1 MAKEEIFYLTKKGL
15 EKIKEEYE
23 FLKKNRLSMIKET
36 PPILHSQDLN
46 PEYLSFRQRL
56 DFLEKRIIRLGY
68 ILKNFKLIKKPK
80 KEKQNIVS
88 LGASVTLE
96 ENGCPNE
103 FTILGSL
110 EANPN
115 EGKISY
121 KSPVG
126 KTLLGKK
133 IGDEVIINSPI
144 RVIYKIKKIKY
155 NCDCL

>member
-1 MAKEEIFYLTKKGL
+1 MSKEEIFYLTKKGL

-23 FLKKNRLSMIKET
+23 SLKKNRLSIIKET

-56 DFLEKRIIRLGY
+56 DFLETRIIRLGY
-68 ILKNFKLIKKPK
+68 VLKNFKLIKKPK
-80 KEKQNIVS
+80 KGKQNIVS
-88 LGASVTLE
+88 LGATVTLK
-96 ENGCPNE
+96 ENEHSNE
-103 FTILGSL
+103 FIILGSL

-126 KTLLGKK
+126 RTLLGKK

-144 RVIYKIKKIKY
+144 RVVYKIKKIKY
-155 NCDCL
+155 NSDCL